1 MSSGAWLCGSRL
13 VIKSQHWQWRV
24 EAGEGDPPGDADW
37 CQAGVHWGLAGHRE
51 TRTGPLISSYEQL
64 VNWMNGREEA
74 ENYS

>member
-1 MSSGAWLCGSRL
+1 M
-13 VIKSQHWQWRV
+13 

-51 TRTGPLISSYEQL
+51 TRAGPLISSYEQL